1 QALGVGR
8 PFPSVC
14 PSRPMSLKTLPS
26 RGPSAPGQPRC
37 AAPIRIV
44 KPHSCIEPHSEGAAM
59 SEGIHLAKP
68 ASSSPTL
75 APGPP
80 PREPAG
86 WRVLVVE
93 DVPSQQKLL
102 ITMLGKYGHTAFAA
116 DDGQSAID
124 IVQRE
129 PFDIILMDVQ
139 MPGMDGL
146 QATRAIRA
154 YEVE

>member
-1 QALGVGR
+1 
-8 PFPSVC
+8 
-14 PSRPMSLKTLPS
+14 
-26 RGPSAPGQPRC
+26 
-37 AAPIRIV
+37 
-44 KPHSCIEPHSEGAAM
+44 M
-59 SEGIHLAKP
+59 SEGIHLAKS

-75 APGPP
+75 APEPP
-80 PREPAG
+80 AREPAG

-102 ITMLGKYGHTAFAA
+102 VTMLGKYGHTAFAA

-146 QATRAIRA
+146 AATRAIRA
-154 YEVE
+154 YEAEHGGHVPIVAITAHALGGDAERCLAAGADAYLRKPVNLVELMALLKRLIDGH